1 MYTQTIEELFTIK
14 ALKNAFGEISSRA
27 MGLDGVRLEIFKEDL
42 LENLEELQKELLRGR
57 YTPEPLKHITLE
69 KEDHT
74 ERPIGLSS
82 LRDKI
87 VQKTLALALG
97 DYYEPHFNDKNYG
110 FRRNKDTLKAVAR
123 CKDLLQKGSI
133 WVLRTDIDNFFENI
147 NHERLMHIVASRIED
162 VKVVQLIASFL
173 TNGSFARYR
182 YLDNTEGIH
191 QGDPLSPLLSNIYL
205 NQLDWYLE
213 EQGKAF
219 VRYVDDI
226 SIFAHS
232 KKEAEQSKVDLEAYL
247 HSIDLHT
254 NESKTHIVHSVKEG
268 FTFLGIGF
276 KGWELSIAKSRLEQ
290 SIAKF
295 HRATLQTKPFDQMIV
310 KLNQHMQGLSNYQLK
325 VIDVEHPQMKLLKE
339 AMVLALHERVYK
351 EKKRG
356 TVKTKGVFTKKLMM
370 LDFPFDFGKV
380 EKKDYIKRI
389 ISKAFE
395 KHLANKTYTKAEN
408 KSKGKKRQYAKKYA
422 TSSVLH
428 ISEPGLYI
436 GMSKNTINIKKK
448 GKVVHQMP
456 KTQCERIIIA
466 SKGVSLSSNVVE
478 LCATL
483 GIGIDF
489 INSSYKIETPYASLF
504 ANNNSYAKMTLLQL
518 KVLGTPTQ
526 MQFAKAFIKGKS
538 KNQLNYLKNLDR
550 HHDILEEEIDQMER
564 RIKTT
569 IKKATTPNELM
580 GYEGQI
586 AHLYWQALV
595 KVLDAKVDFDGRV
608 TRGADDVV
616 NASLNYGYA
625 ILYGRVHHHAVR
637 AGLSLN
643 ISFLHALDQSKP
655 TLVYDLIEEFR
666 AFVVDRTIVSMINN
680 NETLKLD
687 KDNRLD
693 RKSRQL
699 IAKNVLE
706 KIGSFTKHKKASK
719 KVDTIIAEQSY
730 MLSRA
735 VRGLTTYKPFIG
747 KY

>member
-1 MYTQTIEELFTIK
+1 MFTQTLEQIFTLK
-14 ALKNAFGEISSRA
+14 ALKNAFGEIGSRA
-27 MGLDGVRLEIFKEDL
+27 VGLDGVSMEVFKEDL
-42 LENLEELQKELLRGR
+42 MENLEELQHELLHVH
-57 YTPEPLKHITLE
+57 YTPEPLKHIHIE
-69 KEDHT
+69 KEDDT
-74 ERPIGLSS
+74 QRPIGLGS

-87 VQKTLALALG
+87 VQKTLAAPLS
-97 DYYEPHFNDKNYG
+97 DYYESHFNDKNYG
-110 FRRNKDTLKAVAR
+110 FRRNKDTLKAVGRA
-123 CKDLLQKGSI
+123 KDALQKGRI

-147 NHERLMHIVASRIED
+147 NHERLMHILASRIED
-162 VKVVQLIASFL
+162 NKVIQLIASFL

-182 YLDNTEGIH
+182 YLNNHEGIH

-205 NQLDWYLE
+205 NQLDWFLE
-213 EQGKAF
+213 EQGVAF

-226 SIFAHS
+226 SIFTHS
-232 KKEAEQSKVDLEAYL
+232 KKDAEQSLIDLTAYL
-247 HSIDLHT
+247 HSIDLQI
-254 NESKTHIVHSVKEG
+254 NEPKTHIAHSVKVG
-268 FTFLGIGF
+268 FTFLGIHF
-276 KGWELSIAKSRLEQ
+276 KGWELSIAKERLEQ

-295 HRATLQTKPFDQMIV
+295 HRYASQVKPLDEMII

-325 VIDVEHPQMKLLKE
+325 VIGLEHPQMSLLKE
-339 AMVLALHERVYK
+339 AMLLALYERVYK

-356 TVKTKGVFTKKLMM
+356 TIKTKGKFRKKLM
-370 LDFPFDFGKV
+370 LLEFPFSFSKV
-380 EKKDYIKRI
+380 QKKDYIERI

-395 KHLANKTYTKAEN
+395 KHLANKTYTKAET
-408 KSKGKKRQYAKKYA
+408 KSKSKKRQYAKKYA

-436 GMSKNTINIKKK
+436 GMSKNTITLKKK

-466 SKGVSLSSNVVE
+466 SKGISLSSNVVE
-478 LCATL
+478 LCASL

-504 ANNNSYAKMTLLQL
+504 GAKHSYAKMTLLQL
-518 KVLGTPTQ
+518 KVLDTPEQ
-526 MQFAKAFIKGKS
+526 MKFARAFIKGKS

-550 HHDILEEEIDQMER
+550 HHKILDKEIDQMEY

-569 IKKATTPNELM
+569 IKSANTPNALM

-586 AHLYWQALV
+586 ASIYWQALV
-595 KVLDAKVDFDGRV
+595 KLLESKVDFEGRV
-608 TRGADDVV
+608 TKGADDVV

-643 ISFLHALDQSKP
+643 VSFLHALDQSKP

-666 AFVVDRTIVSMINN
+666 AFVVDRTIVSMVNN
-680 NETLKLD
+680 NEHLKLD
-687 KDNRLD
+687 KENRLD

-719 KVDTIIAEQSY
+719 KVDTIIAEQAY

-735 VRGLTTYKPFIG
+735 VRGLTRYKPFVG